1 MRSAVSMTP
10 FRPREK
16 AVEWYESLFLQ
27 MCSHVLTQSKMANRR
42 GLTGALT
49 MDTTSTRDLVESY
62 ERNVAVAFS
71 AAEMKDHLSQGA
83 NCVVL
88 IIVKEHQFQN
98 YLTDIN
104 RQQEVMN
111 TSCVP
116 VCVHPGLVGNTSTR
130 VGDYRYPHFADEETE
145 AHSV

>member
-1 MRSAVSMTP
+1 MMP
-10 FRPREK
+10 FGPGEK

-49 MDTTSTRDLVESY
+49 MDTPSTRDLVESY

-98 YLTDIN
+98 FLTDIN
-104 RQQEVMN
+104 RQQEVVLSATLRTDARSTEFAN
-111 TSCVP
+111 YHVDIAIIRPTSSGP
-116 VCVHPGLVGNTSTR
+116 M
-130 VGDYRYPHFADEETE
+130 DI
-145 AHSV
+145 AH